1 MEPHG
6 RIQANG
12 VDFAY
17 LAAGPT
23 DGPLALCLH
32 GFPDHAPT
40 FRHLLRALAD
50 AGWHAVAPW
59 MRGYHPTGLAPD
71 NQYQSATLSLDALA
85 LLDALG
91 GDQRSVIIGHDWGS
105 VASCGAGILAPERMA
120 KVVCLAIPQNALA
133 FTKLLTDW
141 GQIKR
146 SWYMWFFQL
155 TGIYEMV
162 ISADDCASIENL
174 WRDWS
179 PGLEIDQED
188 MAQIRA
194 TLSRPEVFQAAMGY
208 YRNTVDATSQ
218 SDELNDVQL
227 ATTSDTLGAPAL
239 FVAGADDGLFV
250 PEQFH
255 EGRRLLHRRVPRRS
269 PRRLR
274 ALHAPGAPRRRQ
286 QADPRLHRRPRR
298 RPCRG
303 ARQVNAAA
311 RSY

>member
-85 LLDALG
+85 LL
-91 GDQRSVIIGHDWGS
+91 
-105 VASCGAGILAPERMA
+105 
-120 KVVCLAIPQNALA
+120 
-133 FTKLLTDW
+133 
-141 GQIKR
+141 
-146 SWYMWFFQL
+146 
-155 TGIYEMV
+155 
-162 ISADDCASIENL
+162 
-174 WRDWS
+174 
-179 PGLEIDQED
+179 
-188 MAQIRA
+188 
-194 TLSRPEVFQAAMGY
+194 
-208 YRNTVDATSQ
+208 
-218 SDELNDVQL
+218 
-227 ATTSDTLGAPAL
+227 
-239 FVAGADDGLFV
+239 GADEGLFV